1 MAPVLAPLLAPL
13 VALLRGRRIAVLSG
27 AGCSTDSGIPDYRGL
42 NGTLLRSPPIQYAA
56 FVRSEATRRR
66 YWARSTIGWPRFSRA
81 RPNAAHHAITA
92 LGRGGR
98 LTGLITQNVD
108 GLHRAAGTEDHIELH
123 GRLDTVRCLGCQ
135 ATAPRAELQ
144 ERLLAHNPAFADLA
158 AASPVADREG
168 RLGAAVVDRPDGD
181 VALEG
186 PLVEGFQV
194 PACAA
199 CGGVLK
205 PDVVLFGENVARP
218 VVEAAYALVD
228 RAEAL
233 LVVGSSL
240 TVFSGYRFALRAAE
254 RGVPLCL
261 INQGATRADPLAA
274 LRVEAPL
281 GQALPA
287 LAAALAE

>member
-1 MAPVLAPLLAPL
+1 MASVMAPVMAPL
-13 VALLRGRRIAVLSG
+13 VALLRGRRLAVLSG

-81 RPNAAHHAITA
+81 RPNAAHHAIAA
-92 LGRGGR
+92 LSRGGH

-108 GLHRAAGTEDHIELH
+108 SLHRAAGTEHHIELH

-135 ATAPRAELQ
+135 ATAPRRDLQ
-144 ERLLAHNPAFADLA
+144 ERLLAHNPAFADLCGSSA
-158 AASPVADREG
+158 EVEN
-168 RLGAAVVDRPDGD
+168 RPDGD

-186 PLVEGFQV
+186 PLVEEFQV

-228 RAEAL
+228 SAEAL

-254 RGVPLCL
+254 RGVPLCI
-261 INQGATRADPLAA
+261 INQGPTRADPLAA
-274 LRVEAPL
+274 LRLDAPL

-287 LAAALAE
+287 LAAALAD